1 MSGDS
6 DNADNSKWFTPQAE
20 AALSATEKNA
30 DLTRVMQ
37 DASGHDKSLPASALS
52 KKITV
57 FGSSSLLGGNVSH
70 GQSSSI
76 ISQEHDVIAVVP
88 DNGETLKAPL
98 EECYN
103 CNEAVK
109 RLLFESEKPYYTI
122 SDDDLRKENIKKLNE
137 LKEKL
142 GSNSKK
148 SIKDKIGPAHTI
160 AFNRRNGK
168 TYTGINHK
176 KGSIPEES
184 NNYIL
189 ERMNNLENNEK
200 HILDGYTY
208 TKGAGS
214 HAEIYAVNAALNDD
228 PGAKKD
234 DITVDV
240 IHTGSVK
247 LSDTPFVQCPHC
259 ESILRG
265 INCPSGYLPKP

>member
-6 DNADNSKWFTPQAE
+6 DNADNSKWFTSQAE
-20 AALSATEKNA
+20 SASSATEKNA

-37 DASGHDKSLPASALS
+37 DASGHDKSLPASVQD

-57 FGSSSLLGGNVSH
+57 SGSSSLPGLNTAH
-70 GQSSSI
+70 GQPSSI

-109 RLLFESEKPYYTI
+109 RLPFESEKPYHTI

-137 LKEKL
+137 LKEKI
-142 GSNSKK
+142 GASSKRA
-148 SIKDKIGPAHTI
+148 IKDRIGPAHAT

-168 TYTGINHK
+168 TYTGINNDEGQLPLK
-176 KGSIPEES
+176 T
-184 NNYIL
+184 NCYIS
-189 ERMNNLENNEK
+189 ERMDNLKNNEK

-228 PGAKKD
+228 PGATKD

-247 LSDTPFVQCPHC
+247 LSDSPFVQCPHC

-265 INCPSGYLPKP
+265 VNCPSGYLPKP